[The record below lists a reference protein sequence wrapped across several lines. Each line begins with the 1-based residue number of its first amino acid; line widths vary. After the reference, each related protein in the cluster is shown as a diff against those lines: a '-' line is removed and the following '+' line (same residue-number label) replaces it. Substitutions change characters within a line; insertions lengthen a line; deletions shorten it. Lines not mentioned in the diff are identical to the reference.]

1 VTRAFFQI
9 SAARGFDPA
18 TDAALKGPRDIE
30 TQTDLKSLEV
40 HMDSRKCRIVILFA
54 LGVLAHAA
62 VARAQDVE
70 LWRARAA
77 QIPIGATV
85 KLRTHDGV
93 RMRAVLMAVDGS
105 GMVVK
110 PVARLPEPSRHLS
123 FDSIDALDRF
133 EDRVSF
139 PKYIGLGAAISGT
152 VFLILLA
159 GAR

>member
-1 VTRAFFQI
+1 MTIATR
-9 SAARGFDPA
+9 SV
-18 TDAALKGPRDIE
+18 ALWLVVSVLVRP
-30 TQTDLKSLEV
+30 
-40 HMDSRKCRIVILFA
+40 
-54 LGVLAHAA
+54 GVCA
-62 VARAQDVE
+62 AQDVE
-70 LWRARAA
+70 LWKSRAG

-85 KLRTHDGV
+85 KLRTNDGH

-105 GMVVK
+105 GIVVK

-139 PKYIGLGAAISGT
+139 PKYIGLGAAIAGS
-152 VFLILLA
+152 VFLMLLF

>member
-1 VTRAFFQI
+1 MTMATR
-9 SAARGFDPA
+9 SV
-18 TDAALKGPRDIE
+18 ALW
-30 TQTDLKSLEV
+30 LV
-40 HMDSRKCRIVILFA
+40 V
-54 LGVLAHAA
+54 GVLAGPRVCA
-62 VARAQDVE
+62 AQDVE
-70 LWRARAA
+70 LWKARAG

-85 KLRTHDGV
+85 KLRTNDGHK
-93 RMRAVLMAVDGS
+93 MRAVLMAVDGS
-105 GMVVK
+105 GIVVK